1 MATGY
6 SIATKITAHDAAS
19 KVLRNIQTHLDAMEK
34 KTKSVTSASSRMQSA
49 WTVAAGNMLAAGI
62 QKGVRFVFDSVREV
76 EDATAQF
83 IPKFGGDIEKAK
95 GFVDQLNKAAAA
107 TPFQFNDLAKVS
119 DMLMGFGVATEKDV
133 IPQMKI
139 IGDLAGGNAQRFQ
152 SIALAYSQS
161 MAAGKANMQDMN
173 QLINAGVPILGQL
186 AKMYKVNVGQIRDM
200 ISKGKIMSTDIQRAF
215 KDMTSAGGNFYK
227 GMQIASQTT
236 SGKLSTLEDN
246 MKRAAASMGGSA
258 VRMLSPL
265 VDVLSK
271 IADGFSQM
279 SGVGQSALIAL
290 VGAVAMAA
298 TSIKTKMAGVALAIS
313 GVLSLWQAMDEKSRA
328 ASASAQNAVDTIDKD
343 SNKYNDIKK
352 TIDGNVESLSKLEYG
367 TNEYKTAVQNMI
379 NDLPLLRNY
388 GASVSSTFENI
399 RLAAFLAKQAMDQV
413 LMQQKQK
420 ALTQLHEADIGAS
433 RRIFNVLYSRESG
446 MEGAKEIAANAIK
459 RMQLLG
465 DFSRA
470 QKLRQLNLGESLI
483 EESDKDPEY
492 IKTFKEKFNELYNS
506 ATGQMKFDKQ
516 GNTTGNINIDIN
528 VNQDGKVVSTT
539 ATPGRAQGT
548 RFNLQ
553 TRTNP

>member
-19 KVLRNIQTHLDAMEK
+19 QVLRNIQTHLDAMEK

-227 GMQIASQTT
+227 GMAIASQTT

-352 TIDGNVESLSKLEYG
+352 IIDGNVESLSKLEYG

-399 RLAAFLAKQAMDQV
+399 RLAAFLAKQAMDQM
-413 LMQQKQK
+413 LMRQKQK

-483 EESDKDPEY
+483 EKSDKDPEY